1 MGETAQQEL
10 QTHYLSDMDLTKG
23 TGKSSSQFGANGMTA
38 TEYRSQFSMW
48 CMFAS
53 PLTICNDVRFW
64 TDDAWL
70 TKSVTDAAKRKNIR
84 DHKDFDLE
92 TLKNEEMIAIDQDR
106 MGQPALLMETRD
118 NGDIEVYMKDLEN
131 GDIALAVLNRGTTTL
146 NVKLDLPD
154 YYLVAGKKYFVR
166 DLWAHDYVET
176 NGDSFTTRVASHET
190 KVFRVSEN
198 DLTGIGA
205 PAAGNNPEVSVK
217 AVAGQVQVTV
227 PGTTGEAKR
236 ILVSDLSGRV
246 IASATSKDETVT
258 LPVRGAKGVFVV
270 DCTVNGI
277 ATATKVKF

>member
-1 MGETAQQEL
+1 MF
-10 QTHYLSDMDLTKG
+10 
-23 TGKSSSQFGANGMTA
+23 SQPG
-38 TEYRSQFSMW
+38 
-48 CMFAS
+48 
-53 PLTICNDVRFW
+53 VRFMHK
-64 TDDAWL
+64 L
-70 TKSVTDAAKRKNIR
+70 KAANP
-84 DHKDFDLE
+84 D
-92 TLKNEEMIAIDQDR
+92 
-106 MGQPALLMETRD
+106 
-118 NGDIEVYMKDLEN
+118 
-131 GDIALAVLNRGTTTL
+131 AVLSVEGLPAGLTYNAGRQLVEGIVEAEGEYTYTVKIHAEGEEDVEEPVSLTVSSTL
-146 NVKLDLPD
+146 QQPVPFMGWLSWNVFER
-154 YYLVAGKKYFVR
+154 A
-166 DLWAHDYVET
+166 
-176 NGDSFTTRVASHET
+176 
-190 KVFRVSEN
+190 VSEN